1 MTSTICPGHTPGK
14 KKKKKGKYI
23 QKLQQEITR
32 ISQGTPAPNSS
43 SRPFRRLRARTHA
56 AALATIRIG
65 ARAAAALVTAGVPL
79 GAPHMR
85 TTQLVAHNGALQCNA
100 NRLRCPRAIQVGFQG
115 GRKPTLARSL
125 RGCPCFYSTEAIR
138 SFRSIGLISRSEV
151 CPDKTSRRAT
161 TATAC
166 IATNHTKR
174 DHNYLMRDYGS
185 NVKK

>member
-1 MTSTICPGHTPGK
+1 
-14 KKKKKGKYI
+14 
-23 QKLQQEITR
+23 
-32 ISQGTPAPNSS
+32 
-43 SRPFRRLRARTHA
+43 
-56 AALATIRIG
+56 
-65 ARAAAALVTAGVPL
+65 
-79 GAPHMR
+79 MR
-85 TTQLVAHNGALQCNA
+85 TAPAGRGHGGDRDADRDDERHVVVAGPLLLAPGWGGAEISREAVYGKA
-100 NRLRCPRAIQVGFQG
+100 NEGHWFLFSGAIQVGFQG

-125 RGCPCFYSTEAIR
+125 RGCPCFYGTEAIR

-161 TATAC
+161 TTTAC

>member
-1 MTSTICPGHTPGK
+1 MFGFGRPSPSVYGKANEGHWFLFSG
-14 KKKKKGKYI
+14 
-23 QKLQQEITR
+23 
-32 ISQGTPAPNSS
+32 
-43 SRPFRRLRARTHA
+43 
-56 AALATIRIG
+56 
-65 ARAAAALVTAGVPL
+65 
-79 GAPHMR
+79 
-85 TTQLVAHNGALQCNA
+85 
-100 NRLRCPRAIQVGFQG
+100 AIQVGFQG

-185 NVKK
+185 NVKKWRTRIVWLDHRLCWQEQGGRVMKTGHGSGNPSASWKERTSCHGEWQRSSARLRRRARKKNGRN

>member
-1 MTSTICPGHTPGK
+1 MLGCNALPNSIKLTPTIVA
-14 KKKKKGKYI
+14 
-23 QKLQQEITR
+23 
-32 ISQGTPAPNSS
+32 PAPAVLAGAL
-43 SRPFRRLRARTHA
+43 RPLSLTEDGTA
-56 AALATIRIG
+56 AAILALEYGGLRC
-65 ARAAAALVTAGVPL
+65 AAAAFYPHLINCSPPSE
-79 GAPHMR
+79 GA
-85 TTQLVAHNGALQCNA
+85 VYGKA
-100 NRLRCPRAIQVGFQG
+100 NEGHWFLFSGAIQVGFQG